1 VGYKGIHFGPE
12 HYRPE
17 QLNLLL
23 RGLCQLLKAGEI
35 EQGIKPV
42 LILIIF

>member
-12 HYRPE
+12 HYKPE
-17 QLNLLL
+17 QSNLLL

-35 EQGIKPV
+35 EQVMLLK
-42 LILIIF
+42 IFVVIF